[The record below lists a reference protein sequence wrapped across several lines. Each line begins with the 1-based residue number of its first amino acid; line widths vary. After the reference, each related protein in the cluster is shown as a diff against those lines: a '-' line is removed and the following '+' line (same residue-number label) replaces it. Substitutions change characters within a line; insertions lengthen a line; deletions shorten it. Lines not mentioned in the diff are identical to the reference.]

1 MLVGT
6 AHGQTLEN
14 LMKNPTLSDLI
25 GGIQTVTLSDAEAAD
40 RGTRKTVQ
48 ERRGAPPFD
57 ILIEMRNRRSWI
69 VHRRVADSVDPLL
82 NMANPTVE
90 SRHMDDS
97 GEVAVEKVLYK
108 GVNLSDEE
116 KEARPYRPPHLPHFP
131 HFLRSDFPHHSLC
144 SFYHSSHSS
153 PYPQAK
159 KRMEQELASL
169 LSNNVRGRRVFLN
182 GTFPSALIDNIQRC
196 ARRIVAPHPQMWE
209 GLDVML
215 EGVSPSPYKK
225 QLALIK
231 QTTYLDLKRFCDHR
245 RY

>member
-131 HFLRSDFPHHSLC
+131 HFPGLTSHTTHSAHSTTPPTPATTLRRRRGWNKSSQAFYQTTFAGGGFSSTGHSLQ
-144 SFYHSSHSS
+144 
-153 PYPQAK
+153 P
-159 KRMEQELASL
+159 
-169 LSNNVRGRRVFLN
+169 
-182 GTFPSALIDNIQRC
+182 
-196 ARRIVAPHPQMWE
+196 
-209 GLDVML
+209 
-215 EGVSPSPYKK
+215 
-225 QLALIK
+225 
-231 QTTYLDLKRFCDHR
+231 
-245 RY
+245 